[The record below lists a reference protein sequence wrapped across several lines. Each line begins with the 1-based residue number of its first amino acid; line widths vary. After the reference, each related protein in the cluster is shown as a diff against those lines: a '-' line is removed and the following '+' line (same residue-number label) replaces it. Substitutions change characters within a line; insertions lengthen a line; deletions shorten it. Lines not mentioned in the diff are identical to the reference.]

1 MNYIIVHI
9 NMIIVK
15 TVMKDKVQFV
25 NEDTNINLLAL
36 EQNLVLPFVESFTED
51 SNKYNINNSKD

>member
-25 NEDTNINLLAL
+25 VEDTNISDGILIIII
-36 EQNLVLPFVESFTED
+36 
-51 SNKYNINNSKD
+51 INY

>member
-25 NEDTNINLLAL
+25 NEDTIISDGILIIIII
-36 EQNLVLPFVESFTED
+36 T
-51 SNKYNINNSKD
+51 Y

>member
-9 NMIIVK
+9 NIIIVK

-25 NEDTNINLLAL
+25 VEDTNISDGILIIII
-36 EQNLVLPFVESFTED
+36 
-51 SNKYNINNSKD
+51 INY

>member
-25 NEDTNINLLAL
+25 AEDTNISDGILIIII
-36 EQNLVLPFVESFTED
+36 
-51 SNKYNINNSKD
+51 INY

>member
-1 MNYIIVHI
+1 MNNIIVHM

-25 NEDTNINLLAL
+25 AEDTTISDGILIILL
-36 EQNLVLPFVESFTED
+36 
-51 SNKYNINNSKD
+51 